1 MSLIELLVV
10 ITVVA
15 LVAGVAIMGSG
26 ALGSS
31 RIRADA
37 AMLTGAVRAATARA
51 NTSGRSAR
59 LVFDLDAHR
68 VHLEESSGRML
79 RKKDEEEST
88 GAGASPVTE
97 AEQRAAA
104 EAKALVE
111 GPRAPPAMF
120 VPVGDE
126 MGFASDKAAAGRA
139 LSTGVRFR
147 SVQTEHDGSPR
158 TEGRAYLY
166 FWPGGGTERSV
177 IQLEREG
184 SDTGISVLVSALT
197 GRSKVESG
205 YVDLVEPEAGDAFG
219 EVEVD

>member
-1 MSLIELLVV
+1 MSLLEVLVV

-15 LVAGVAIMGSG
+15 LIAGVAIMGSG

-51 NTSGRSAR
+51 NTTGRSAR
-59 LVFDLDAHR
+59 LVFDLDSHR
-68 VHLEESSGRML
+68 VQLEESTGRML

-88 GAGASPVTE
+88 GGGASPVTE

-120 VPVGDE
+120 APVGDE
-126 MGFASDKAAAGRA
+126 LGFTSDKGTGGRA
-139 LSTGVRFR
+139 LSSGVRFR
-147 SVQTEHDGSPR
+147 SVQTDHDGLPR

-166 FWPGGGTERSV
+166 FWPGGGTERAV

-197 GRSKVESG
+197 GRSKVKSG
-205 YVDLVEPEAGDAFG
+205 YVDLIEPEAGDDFG

>member
-1 MSLIELLVV
+1 MVV
-10 ITVVA
+10 TVVA
-15 LVAGVAIMGSG
+15 MISGVAIMGSG

-51 NTSGRSAR
+51 NTTGRSAR
-59 LVFDLDAHR
+59 LVFDLDTHR
-68 VHLEESSGRML
+68 VQLEESSGPML

-97 AEQRAAA
+97 AEQRAVK
-104 EAKALVE
+104 EARGLIE

-120 VPVGDE
+120 SPVGDE
-126 MGFASDKAAAGRA
+126 MGFASEAGGSGRA

-147 SVQTEHDGSPR
+147 SVQTDHDGVPR

-166 FWPGGGTERSV
+166 FWPGGGTERAV
-177 IQLEREG
+177 IQLERDG
-184 SDTGISVLVSALT
+184 VDHGVSVLVSALT
-197 GRSKVESG
+197 GRSKVETG
-205 YVDLVEPEAGDAFG
+205 YVDLVEPKAGDDFG